1 MKNIFL
7 SAFMFAFFI
16 ANATDRYV
24 DPTLSAGDGVTL
36 FTTIASAV
44 ATSVNGDR
52 IIIAPGSYAEPT
64 LTLNKSLTLIS
75 QTAGS
80 TVYYNGN
87 IVIAGFAGMKL
98 QILGFN
104 LGVYSVSSSAIA
116 TGSSSNRAKVSI
128 IDSKMVNMSLDQDYY
143 ELNCARCS
151 MSGTTTFRFGNFVV
165 SKTNDLY
172 VLDEPQINQVG
183 SKHLIAGDTVISRL
197 EVRNDDFPVTI
208 ANCQL
213 YRLQFWKWNNN
224 IVNTNYIRN
233 NDFLNNA
240 ELFFADNSPG
250 YNFEFTS
257 NLFLGL
263 VSFYSGKVTFG
274 SCSDIGTYNGQ
285 QCINGCYPSLS
296 GNTYCAQFS
305 AAASLFPNPAKSG
318 FFKWTYNGIDLP
330 CTVPSGSDPLVLTKI
345 IGTTGTTVNSGNPNH
360 DFYDID
366 LTINDRGRNGG
377 TYCIQNYNP
386 TYNPSNGKAYI
397 FDLEIPSDLFPSVPV
412 NIKAKGYH
420 RN

>member
-1 MKNIFL
+1 
-7 SAFMFAFFI
+7 MFAFFI

-24 DPTLSAGDGVTL
+24 DPNLSAGDGVTL

-52 IIIAPGSYAEPT
+52 IIIAPGSYAEPA
-64 LTLNKSLTLIS
+64 LTLNKSLTLIP

-80 TVYYNGN
+80 TIYYNGN

-98 QILGFN
+98 QIFGFN
-104 LGVYSVSSSAIA
+104 LGIYSVSSSAIA
-116 TGSSSNRAKVSI
+116 SGSGSNRAKVSI

-151 MSGTTTFRFGNFVV
+151 MSGTTTFRYGNFVV

-172 VLDEPQINQVG
+172 LLDEPQINQVG
-183 SKHLIAGDTVISRL
+183 SKHLIAADTVINRL

-208 ANCQL
+208 ANCK
-213 YRLQFWKWNNN
+213 LQNLFFYMWNN
-224 IVNTNYIRN
+224 VFSNTNYIKN
-233 NDFLNNA
+233 NQFSIDSYL
-240 ELFFADNSPG
+240 LFAASPPG
-250 YNFEFTS
+250 YNFEFSS
-257 NLFLGL
+257 NEFLTAPIFCFPSNCNGL
-263 VSFYSGKVTFG
+263 
-274 SCSDIGTYNGQ
+274 YNGSDCGGCTA
-285 QCINGCYPSLS
+285 CITYSTSSSIFPEPSK
-296 GNTYCAQFS
+296 
-305 AAASLFPNPAKSG
+305 PG
-318 FFKWTYNGIDLP
+318 FFRWTYNGIDLP
-330 CTVPSGSDPLVLTKI
+330 CTVPSGADPLVLTKI

-360 DFYDID
+360 DYYDID

-377 TYCIQNYNP
+377 PYCIQNYNP
-386 TYNPSNGKAYI
+386 TFNPSNGKAYI
-397 FDLEIPSDLFPSVPV
+397 FDLEMPADLFPSVPV

>member
-7 SAFMFAFFI
+7 SVFMFAFFI

-24 DPTLSAGDGVTL
+24 DPTLSAGDGITL

-104 LGVYSVSSSAIA
+104 LGIYSLSSSAIA
-116 TGSSSNRAKVSI
+116 SGSGSNRAKVSI

-151 MSGTTTFRFGNFVV
+151 MSGTTTFRFGNFVA

-172 VLDEPQINQVG
+172 ENDEANINLSG
-183 SKHLIAGDTVISRL
+183 SKILIVADTVLNIF
-197 EVRNDDFPVTI
+197 EVRNDDYPITI
-208 ANCQL
+208 ANCYLNNL
-213 YRLQFWKWNNN
+213 YFWKWNS
-224 IVNTNYIRN
+224 ISTNTNYIRN
-233 NDFLNNA
+233 NDFIVGANV
-240 ELFFADNSPG
+240 LFGANPPA
-250 YNFEFTS
+250 YNIEFSS
-257 NLFLGL
+257 NQFLGTYFFSSNTPCGYAGIYGYT
-263 VSFYSGKVTFG
+263 VYRCAPEGCAG
-274 SCSDIGTYNGQ
+274 CSC
-285 QCINGCYPSLS
+285 
-296 GNTYCAQFS
+296 CASVAFS
-305 AAASLFPNPAKSG
+305 STSSLFPDRSKNG
-318 FFKWTYNGIDLP
+318 FFRWTYNGIDLP
-330 CTVPSGSDPLVLTKI
+330 CTVPSGSDSLVLTKI
-345 IGTTGTTVNSGNPNH
+345 IGTMGTTVNSGNPNH
-360 DFYDID
+360 DYYDID

-377 TYCIQNYNP
+377 SYCIQNYNP

-397 FDLEIPSDLFPSVPV
+397 FDLEMPADLFPSVPV

>member
-24 DPTLSAGDGVTL
+24 DPTLSAGDGITL

-80 TVYYNGN
+80 TIYYNGN

-116 TGSSSNRAKVSI
+116 SGSGSNRAKVSI

-172 VLDEPQINQVG
+172 IKDEP
-183 SKHLIAGDTVISRL
+183 SSLVISQSIL
-197 EVRNDDFPVTI
+197 IVADTIVNSLDYCNDDSRALLF
-208 ANCQL
+208 NNL
-213 YRLQFWKWNNN
+213 LNYLQFTKWSHNTAE
-224 IVNTNYIRN
+224 TNYIRN
-233 NDFLNNA
+233 NNFLNNSNI
-240 ELFFADNSPG
+240 LFPSNPPA
-250 YNFEFTS
+250 YNFEFSS
-257 NLFLGL
+257 NLFLGY
-263 VSFYSGKVTFG
+263 VEFYNGYAQCCNG
-274 SCSDIGTYNGQ
+274 GTY
-285 QCINGCYPSLS
+285 GCPSYTCGGALFQNFQT
-296 GNTYCAQFS
+296 G
-305 AAASLFPNPAKSG
+305 FPNTGVNG
-318 FFKWTYNGIDLP
+318 FFRWTYNGIDLP
-330 CTVPSGSDPLVLTKI
+330 CIVPSGSDPLVLTKI

-360 DFYDID
+360 EYYDID

-377 TYCIQNYNP
+377 PYCIQNYNP

-397 FDLEIPSDLFPSVPV
+397 FDLEMPADLFPSVPV